1 MEPELLRAFRF
12 KITLRRSSGEGPPAP
27 DDQPPPGAEL
37 GNGAFQECTGLE
49 IEMDVKELL
58 EGGRNDGVTRQVG
71 RAKYGDL
78 VLKRGML
85 QSDAGVLDRELW
97 RWLQGVVA
105 GVRPVR
111 RYDGI
116 IEVQARDGSPVAR
129 WGFER
134 GLPAK
139 ITGPQLNAQTGEIA
153 IEELRIAHERLV
165 LLEV

>member
-1 MEPELLRAFRF
+1 MPELLRAFRF
-12 KITLRRSSGEGPPAP
+12 KITLRRSPNEGPPAP
-27 DDQPPPGAEL
+27 DDQPAPGAEL
-37 GNGAFQECTGLE
+37 GDGAFQECTGLD

-58 EGGRNDGVTRQVG
+58 EGGRNDGVIRQVG
-71 RAKYGDL
+71 RAKYGEI

-85 QSDAGVLDRELW
+85 QNDRGELDRELW

-116 IEVQARDGSPVAR
+116 IEVQARDGTPVAR

-134 GLPAK
+134 GLPTK